1 MQRRTFLSMA
11 AGAFALAAVPASV
24 RAEDFRKSKPTVWTA
39 HTVEDALKAMYG
51 SSALVKEG
59 VTLTA
64 PDVASNGGAVPVDVK
79 SDIDA
84 KTVMILQNVNPE
96 SAVIVYEMTPYS
108 IIDFSIKIKM
118 KKSGTITAVV
128 QGKDGKLYSGSKTLD
143 VALGGCEG

>member
-51 SSALVKEG
+51 TSELVKEG
-59 VTLTA
+59 VKVNA

-84 KTVMILQNVNPE
+84 ETVMILQNVNPE
-96 SAVIVYEMTPYS
+96 SAVIVYDLTPYS